1 MLDGQ
6 VVRRWLVCAVDAL
19 ALARPR
25 IDAVN
30 VFPVA
35 DQDTGT
41 NCLLT
46 LRGAAG
52 ELADLDPDAGAPA
65 VLGAA
70 TRGALLAAR
79 GNSGIILS
87 HWFAG
92 LARGVDAG
100 LAGALSSAAQSARSA
115 VLDPAPGTVLD
126 LATEVAHAAARAER
140 DGSERQLSGGSDGS
154 APGQDASTLASIDRR
169 VLAAAIAAG
178 LAAVD
183 AISERHPVLRD
194 ARVLDAGACALLVVL
209 IAWAAAAEP
218 SPLDRVDLSWLPASP
233 GTPPPDQQETG
244 FEVMAVLPAGDDDA
258 LRAVLATVG
267 DAVAVVSEPGEGADR
282 LRQSHVH
289 AEDPA
294 AAIAV
299 LRSVAAPT
307 PVLVTVQALSGVAVP
322 AVAVTGTPERVA
334 ELARAGAVVL
344 VADDAAPSAWAAAL
358 ARAVGDAQTG
368 GAHRDDAATA
378 EPIAVLPGVWAD
390 VCADAPAGSALIA
403 EADDDDRVL
412 AVLRALNGGARG

>member
-1 MLDGQ
+1 VLDGQ
-6 VVRRWLVCAVDAL
+6 VVHRWLVCAVDAL
-19 ALARPR
+19 AQARPR

-46 LRGAAG
+46 LRGAAA
-52 ELADLDPDAGAPA
+52 ELAALDPAAETPA

-70 TRGALLAAR
+70 ARGALLAAR

-87 HWFAG
+87 HWLAG
-92 LARGVDAG
+92 LARGADAG
-100 LAGALSSAAQSARSA
+100 LAGALSAAADSARSA
-115 VLDPAPGTVLD
+115 VLDPQPGTVLD
-126 LATEVAHAAARAER
+126 LAAEVARAADRAER
-140 DGSERQLSGGSDGS
+140 GGSDR
-154 APGQDASTLASIDRR
+154 A
-169 VLAAAIAAG
+169 VLAAAIDAG

-209 IAWAAAAEP
+209 IAWAAATDEQSPP
-218 SPLDRVDLSWLPASP
+218 SGVDLSWLPASP
-233 GTPPPDQQETG
+233 AVALPDQDETG

-258 LRAVLATVG
+258 LRTALATVG
-267 DAVAVVSEPGEGADR
+267 EAVAVVSEPGEGAGR

-294 AAIAV
+294 AALAV
-299 LRSVAAPT
+299 LRSMAGDT

-322 AVAVTGTPERVA
+322 AVAITGTPERVA

-344 VADDAAPSAWAAAL
+344 VADTAPPSVWRTAL
-358 ARAVGDAQTG
+358 ERAVGDAGTG
-368 GAHRDDAATA
+368 GAHRDDAPTVDL
-378 EPIAVLPGVWAD
+378 IAVLPGAWAD
-390 VCADAPAGSALIA
+390 ACAGMPDGGTLIA

-412 AVLRALNGGARG
+412 AVLRSLNGGAEA